1 MPVSSLIVRTET
13 ALTTPVGECL
23 ADHPLVTVTQVTPGA
38 IAVVTET
45 PDNRTDQHLW
55 KQIEGIDG
63 VTHLEL
69 IYHNFEDLEEIR
81 HEAQ

>member
-13 ALTTPVGECL
+13 ALTAQVGECL
-23 ADHPLVTVTQVTPGA
+23 ADNPLISVSHVQPGA

-45 PDNRTDQHLW
+45 PDDRTDKHLW
-55 KQIEGIDG
+55 QQIEGIEG
-63 VTHLEL
+63 VTHVEL
-69 IYHNFEDLEEIR
+69 IYHNFEDLEETR